1 MAKTTDIYTTI
12 WQRFRIC
19 FISTADGIKQKKKKA
34 NAQALL
40 LLLVRVATIVILIIV
55 IYYLHV
61 VALEKLKTM
70 DPHHPAVKFL
80 DTRFSQAHQPTSRKV
95 LSGQSFYNRYHLDEA
110 INCQF

>member
-1 MAKTTDIYTTI
+1 MFHFYRRWYQA
-12 WQRFRIC
+12 
-19 FISTADGIKQKKKKA
+19 KKKKGKCA
-34 NAQALL
+34 GSSSSSRKSRHNCHFNYSA
-40 LLLVRVATIVILIIV
+40 IV

-70 DPHHPAVKFL
+70 DPHHPAVKLL